1 MIICAIQIGSSRIL
15 AVAADKDVRNGRLSN
30 IQVES
35 EPAHDCISHGCV
47 VNVEKTAMHLRSL
60 IQKLGNRM
68 RASLS
73 KAYVGIGGMSMR
85 SLVQLPSVQLPDYDI
100 LASEAISGNLYQL
113 TIAQKHVRQGVKAA
127 MERAGIGVAEFIAL
141 PQATATIL
149 TESER
154 QRGCVLVDM
163 GAGTTTVSIYK
174 DNDLRHL
181 AVIPLGGETVTLDI
195 QSAGCSHEDA
205 ERIKLEWSNV
215 GNQGAVEHTA
225 AAQSTA
231 LFADKALPFPQSKL
245 NQIALC
251 RYEEIAANIQHQIDL
266 SGLKDQLEAGCVLTG
281 GASMQSG
288 LIALLSRCLSVCRIE
303 TRAYSERAFLGS
315 DRKPHL
321 TNAFGLL
328 SFATVDCQAV
338 APEPAPATAATRP
351 AAATTRVTA
360 QPDGQT
366 TLDLPD
372 SDPEQ
377 DPTSESIPDDSGNL
391 RSSVGRFFR
400 DLFQGQ

>member
-1 MIICAIQIGSSRIL
+1 MIICAIQIGSSSIL
-15 AVAADKDVRNGRLSN
+15 AVAADKDVRNGSLSN
-30 IQVES
+30 IQIES
-35 EPAHDCISHGCV
+35 EPARDCISHGCV

-68 RASLS
+68 RATLS
-73 KAYVGIGGMSMR
+73 RAYVGIGGMSMQ

-100 LASEAISGNLYQL
+100 LASEAISGNRYQL
-113 TIAQKHVRQGVKAA
+113 TIAQKFVRQGVLAA
-127 MERAGIGVAEFIAL
+127 MERAGIGVAEIIAL

-149 TESER
+149 TEGER
-154 QRGCVLVDM
+154 QRGCVLVDI

-181 AVIPLGGETVTLDI
+181 AVIPLGGESVTLDI
-195 QSAGCSHEDA
+195 QSAGCSRDDA

-215 GNQGAVEHTA
+215 GHQGTA
-225 AAQSTA
+225 DSASAAHATA

-251 RYEEIAANIQHQIDL
+251 RYEEIAANVQHQIEL

-288 LIALLSRCLSVCRIE
+288 LSSLLQRCLSVGRVE

-328 SFATVDCQAV
+328 SFASIDCQAT
-338 APEPAPATAATRP
+338 APEPAATTTSVRPAASTATRP
-351 AAATTRVTA
+351 AVM
-360 QPDGQT
+360 PDGQT
-366 TLDLPD
+366 TLDLTDPD
-372 SDPEQ
+372 PDP
-377 DPTSESIPDDSGNL
+377 DPTNEPIADTNNF
-391 RSSVGRFFR
+391 RKTFGRFFS
-400 DLFQGQ
+400 DLFTGQ